1 MAWSTNSPGDAMTP
15 PGPRREAVDVM
26 MHTQAD
32 RQAKRQPAPL
42 PHPAPLGLTE
52 AEIRQIVSEIL
63 G

>member
-1 MAWSTNSPGDAMTP
+1 MT
-15 PGPRREAVDVM
+15 
-26 MHTQAD
+26 HTTMD

-42 PHPAPLGLTE
+42 PHAAPVGLTE